1 MDFDPTEVKSLLP
14 YIVVVELVG
23 EPVRYRVRLY
33 GTAIAALRGDDLTGR
48 YLDEPG
54 ALPPG
59 LWPQFKATYDEATT
73 AREPVV
79 RDVTYRRLSDQT
91 REWQHCRV
99 ILPFARGD
107 ATDVA
112 IPDGRDHSGRRDRRA
127 ARGGSR
133 ELSGGNPTAGQG
145 CDDATS

>member
-1 MDFDPTEVKSLLP
+1 M
-14 YIVVVELVG
+14 VVELVG

-73 AREPVV
+73 AREPVA

-107 ATDVA
+107 GTDVA
-112 IPDGRDHSGRRDRRA
+112 ILMVAIIPAGETDGRPEA
-127 ARGGSR
+127 EA
-133 ELSGGNPTAGQG
+133 GN
-145 CDDATS
+145 